1 MTQPFRLRCA
11 RRAEAIFTFD
21 KSGATLIES
30 LGIKEQSL
38 NSDEDE
44 YMKKAVIST
53 GAKQYLVSEGEQIEV
68 ELLKDAN
75 KTVSFTPLLVT
86 DSDKTTV
93 GTPELK
99 DAKVTADVIDA
110 DVQKDKVTSIRFKA
124 KKRVNK
130 KRGHR
135 QHKTVLAIKKI
146 Q

>member
-1 MTQPFRLRCA
+1 
-11 RRAEAIFTFD
+11 
-21 KSGATLIES
+21 
-30 LGIKEQSL
+30 
-38 NSDEDE
+38 
-44 YMKKAVIST
+44 MKKAVIST
-53 GAKQYLVSEGEQIEV
+53 GAKQYLVAEGDQIEV

-86 DSDKTTV
+86 DGDKTTV
-93 GTPELK
+93 GAPELK